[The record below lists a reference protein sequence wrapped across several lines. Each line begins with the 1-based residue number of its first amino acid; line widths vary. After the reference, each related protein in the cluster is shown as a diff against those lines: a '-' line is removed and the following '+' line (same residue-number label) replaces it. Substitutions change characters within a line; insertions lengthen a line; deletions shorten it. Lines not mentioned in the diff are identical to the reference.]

1 MTLAGPFPVP
11 DPSMDHRMTDS
22 APKATSLPARRLRVL
37 FCNWIDWRDP
47 GGRGG
52 GVAVYQRNMAAALA
66 GSDIEAG
73 YLVSGLAH
81 DLRPGAHPRWRQ
93 RRGQARGP
101 SRHWEIVNS
110 GVLAPGH
117 AAFGDARQIS
127 HPPTEAAFG
136 DFLARTGPWD
146 VVHFDSLEG
155 FPAGVMGVAHAA
167 GCRVAVMLHNHYP
180 ICPQVNLW
188 QRERR
193 SCTDFDQGRAC
204 IGCLVDPQPG
214 HGARRLNMAISG
226 HLAHLGGTG
235 AVDMW
240 RDVQRG
246 LRKGL
251 GHVHRHGGAGD
262 SGPAAPPDPARA
274 AAFAARRL
282 QMVGLINRHADVV
295 VCVSGRVARIAAQHG
310 IRPDLLQ
317 VARIGTPEAG
327 RYHQS
332 VPRALINAQG
342 RIHLAYLG
350 YMRRDKGCL
359 LLIETIEGM
368 PDDLASRI
376 ELTVAAR
383 GGLPEDE
390 ARLQAAAG
398 RLAVFR
404 RQDGYRAEELDRLL
418 GAATLG
424 LVPVMWEDNLPQVAI
439 EMHLRRIPLLTTDLG
454 GARELLDCP
463 DLVVPAG
470 DAGAIR
476 ARLRAIV
483 SGHIT
488 QARIWNHARAPVTMD
503 EHLAVMARLWGLA
516 MPPTRVTA
524 DPRLDLE
531 RS

>member
-1 MTLAGPFPVP
+1 MTPAA
-11 DPSMDHRMTDS
+11 STS
-22 APKATSLPARRLRVL
+22 APVPARRLRVL
-37 FCNWIDWRDP
+37 FCNWIDWRDQ

-66 GSDIEAG
+66 GSGIEAG

-81 DLRPGAHPRWRQ
+81 DLWPGAQPRWRQ
-93 RRGQARGP
+93 RQGQARGA

-117 AAFGDARQIS
+117 AAFGDTRQIS
-127 HPPTEAAFG
+127 HLPTEAAFG
-136 DFLARTGPWD
+136 DFLACTGPWD

-155 FPAGVMGVAHAA
+155 FPAGVLTVARAA
-167 GCRVAVMLHNHYP
+167 GCRVTVMLHNHYP

-204 IGCLVDPQPG
+204 IGCLAEPQPG
-214 HGARRLNMAISG
+214 QGARRLNMAING
-226 HLAHLGGTG
+226 HLARLGGMG
-235 AVDMW
+235 AVDLW

-251 GHVHRHGGAGD
+251 ARGGCKDRQGEP
-262 SGPAAPPDPARA
+262 GPAAPPDPVLAT
-274 AAFAARRL
+274 AFAARRG
-282 QMVGLINRHADVV
+282 QMVGLINRHAHVV
-295 VCVSGRVARIAAQHG
+295 VCVSGRVASIAAHHG
-310 IRPDLLQ
+310 IRADLLQ
-317 VARIGTPEAG
+317 IARIGTPEAG

-332 VPRALINAQG
+332 PPRALINAQG

-350 YMRRDKGCL
+350 YLRRDKGCL
-359 LLIETIEGM
+359 LLIEMIEGL
-368 PDDLASRI
+368 PEDLASRI

-383 GGLPEDE
+383 AGLPEDE
-390 ARLQAAAG
+390 ARLQAAAR

-404 RQDGYRAEELDRLL
+404 RQDGYRADELDRLL
-418 GAATLG
+418 AGATLG

-439 EMHLRRIPLLTTDLG
+439 EMHLRRIPLLSTDLG

-470 DAGAIR
+470 DAAAIHD
-476 ARLRAIV
+476 RLRAIL
-483 SGHIT
+483 SGRIT
-488 QARIWNHARAPVTMD
+488 AARIWDQARAPVTMD
-503 EHLAVMARLWGLA
+503 EHLTVMARVWGQATDLTPVPA
-516 MPPTRVTA
+516 GL
-524 DPRLDLE
+524 RLDLE